1 MSAASAACDAIIALK
16 SRVGEV
22 RSLQEWHALARS
34 LGGRVERNARDPG
47 FVAELARGIR
57 GGGEGSGVA
66 GRFSTYRIGGP
77 GTVLLPASAEDVA
90 AGLRLAASAGVPVF
104 APGSAP
110 TSSCPD
116 RGSMRWSFASA
127 RVSIRMRSDGERWW
141 LGSGPTPRRSRPE
154 DGGTGGGR
162 VHMMVG
168 VPGSVGGGIYMNA
181 GCHGGQRSDV
191 TVSVA
196 VWIAPVSC
204 ARSPRQRSLFLPEE
218 RSRGFIVIEAEVRL
232 SPGSREEL
240 DSEVEKLFT
249 WRQKG
254 TPFNQ
259 PCCGSVFKN
268 PGTGPGVLEPA
279 VDRRKP
285 DRVRRTE
292 GNPSRWSRNLADACE
307 LFRQHRRC
315 DRRRRARA
323 DRLARA
329 AVIREFGVTLETEVK
344 VIGSAGEYV
353 ASDQ

>member
-1 MSAASAACDAIIALK
+1 MS
-16 SRVGEV
+16 
-22 RSLQEWHALARS
+22 
-34 LGGRVERNARDPG
+34 ARDPG

-57 GGGEGSGVA
+57 GEVKEAASL

-104 APGSAP
+104 ALGLGSNVLL
-110 TSSCPD
+110 PD
-116 RGSMRWSFASA
+116 QGLDAL
-127 RVSIRMRSDGERWW
+127 VIRLGKGLDQMRSDGERWW
-141 LGSGPTPRRSRPE
+141 LGAGLPAPLAARKTAAQ
-154 DGGTGGGR
+154 GWAG

-181 GCHGGQRSDV
+181 GCHGGQWSDV

-196 VWIAPVSC
+196 VLDRTGEL
-204 ARSPRQRSLFLPEE
+204 RSIPAAEIPFSYRKSGLE
-218 RSRGFIVIEAEVRL
+218 GFIVIEAEVRL

-268 PGTGPGVLEPA
+268 PAGPAPA
-279 VDRRKP
+279 
-285 DRVRRTE
+285 
-292 GNPSRWSRNLADACE
+292 SWSRPWTAGSLIESAGLKGTRVGGAEISPMHANYFVNTGDATAADV
-307 LFRQHRRC
+307 
-315 DRRRRARA
+315 RA
-323 DRLARA
+323 LIGTARA

-344 VIGSAGEYV
+344 VIGSAGEYRTV
-353 ASDQ
+353 NGER